1 VYSLLK
7 TPPSILDFKESVK
20 NAATGMNIYGL
31 MTEKFTGIKKM
42 IKNG

>member
-1 VYSLLK
+1 MYSLIK

-20 NAATGMNIYGL
+20 NAATGMYIYGVI
-31 MTEKFTGIKKM
+31 TEKFTAIKKM